1 MAGNTFGTLFRLTTF
16 GESHG
21 RAIGGVIDG
30 CPSGLALNTE
40 AVQAELDRRRPGQS
54 HLTTPRKERDTVE
67 WLSGIH
73 EGITTGAPIGFML
86 RNEDSK
92 SGDYDHLQ
100 SAFRPSHAD
109 YTYTAKYGHRDHR
122 GGGRASARET
132 ACRVAAGAIA
142 RQLLASAGI
151 EISAY
156 VERVEETAVP
166 FRTEVLRSCSGGRLA
181 YPLP

>member
-1 MAGNTFGTLFRLTTF
+1 MA
-16 GESHG
+16 
-21 RAIGGVIDG
+21 A
-30 CPSGLALNTE
+30 PLAASSTGALQDWLDTN

-54 HLTTPRKERDTVE
+54 HLTTPRKERDSVE

-73 EGITTGAPIGFML
+73 EGTTTGAPIGFML
-86 RNEDSK
+86 RNEDPK

-142 RQLLASAGI
+142 RQLWHQP

-156 VERVEETAVP
+156 VERLEETAVP
-166 FRTEVLRSCSGGRLA
+166 LHRGSSIVQRWTPRH
-181 YPLP
+181 PLP

>member
-21 RAIGGVIDG
+21 PAIGGVIDG
-30 CPSGLALNTE
+30 CPAGLRLDTN

-54 HLTTPRKERDTVE
+54 HLTTPRKERDSVE

-73 EGITTGAPIGFML
+73 EGTTTGAPIGFML
-86 RNEDSK
+86 RNEDPK

-142 RQLLASAGI
+142 R
-151 EISAY
+151 
-156 VERVEETAVP
+156 
-166 FRTEVLRSCSGGRLA
+166 
-181 YPLP
+181 

>member
-1 MAGNTFGTLFRLTTF
+1 MAGNTIGTLFRLTTF

-86 RNEDSK
+86 RNEIPNLAITTTFNPPFDRMPIT
-92 SGDYDHLQ
+92 HI
-100 SAFRPSHAD
+100 RPS
-109 YTYTAKYGHRDHR
+109 TGTAITVAVGAHPL
-122 GGGRASARET
+122 ARLH
-132 ACRVAAGAIA
+132 V
-142 RQLLASAGI
+142 
-151 EISAY
+151 
-156 VERVEETAVP
+156 V
-166 FRTEVLRSCSGGRLA
+166 
-181 YPLP
+181 